1 MKNLTNEQIEKINE
15 VFDSI
20 SGEGFTE
27 EEIFE
32 MYGEDNVEFVESE
45 ENSIESNEI
54 EEMSFEEKI
63 DCIIEYYNCAGFDI
77 KAEEDLFKFL
87 DI

>member
-1 MKNLTNEQIEKINE
+1 MKNLTKEQIERINE

-20 SGEGFTE
+20 GEGFTE
-27 EEIFE
+27 EELFQ

-45 ENSIESNEI
+45 EDSIESNEM

-63 DCIIEYYNCAGFDI
+63 DYIFEYYNCAGFDI
-77 KAEEDLFKFL
+77 KTEEDLFKL
-87 DI
+87 LNI

>member
-1 MKNLTNEQIEKINE
+1 MKNLTKEQIERIND

-45 ENSIESNEI
+45 ENSIGSNEI

-77 KAEEDLFKFL
+77 QTEEDLFRFL
-87 DI
+87 NI